1 MLPTLECKFSR
12 SIAGLRA
19 AGYIPKPGKLQGAL
33 MGEPFE
39 VDIEEVEYL
48 KHGEKPFLARVF
60 RPRGKGPFPAVVEAH
75 GGAWCE
81 GNRANNDSVSAAV
94 AKGGIV
100 VAALDFRNPPEAT
113 YPGSVAD
120 VNYGVRWLKSQAER
134 FNTRPGMV
142 GSMGTSSG
150 GHLVVLAALKPFD
163 SRYAAIK
170 LAEARFDARVPYVVA
185 LWPVI
190 CPLGRYR
197 DHMSRGPH
205 EPVSQ
210 RRGGG
215 GAAVTQVRYWLT
227 EEAMGEGSPMLAL
240 ERGDEVEF
248 PKILYLQNPIDQMH
262 PRHLMEQF
270 IANYRKR
277 GGEVRQE
284 LFEGGAYDVVRSDP
298 SAASAKT
305 AVATIIDFIHCQ
317 AQLGAT
323 R

>member
-1 MLPTLECKFSR
+1 MS
-12 SIAGLRA
+12 
-19 AGYIPKPGKLQGAL
+19 
-33 MGEPFE
+33 EPHA

-48 KHGEKPFLARVF
+48 RHGETPFLARVF

-81 GNRANNDSVSAAV
+81 GNRTNNDSINAAV
-94 AKGGIV
+94 AAGGIV

-120 VNYGVRWLKSQAER
+120 VNYGVRWLKAQAAR
-134 FNTRPGMV
+134 FDTRTDLV

-163 SRYAAIK
+163 PRYAAIER
-170 LAEARFDARVPYVVA
+170 AGVEGDARVPFVVA

-197 DHMSRGPH
+197 DRKAKTPG
-205 EPVSQ
+205 EQVYQ
-210 RRGGG
+210 GRGG
-215 GAAVTQVRYWLT
+215 AVMMQRRYWLT
-227 EEAMGEGSPMLAL
+227 EDAMGEGSPMLAL
-240 ERGDEVEF
+240 ERGDAVEF
-248 PKILYLQNPIDQMH
+248 PHILYLQNPIDELH

-284 LFEGGAYDVVRSDP
+284 LFEGAKYDLVRSEP
-298 SAASAKT
+298 SSPAATA
-305 AVATIIDFIHCQ
+305 AVAKIVDFIHRQ
-317 AQLGAT
+317 AARGGS

>member
-1 MLPTLECKFSR
+1 
-12 SIAGLRA
+12 
-19 AGYIPKPGKLQGAL
+19 

-48 KHGEKPFLARVF
+48 QHGGRPFLARVF

-81 GNRANNDSVSAAV
+81 GNRANNDSVNAAV

-120 VNYGVRWLKSQAER
+120 INYGVRWLKSQAER
-134 FNTRPGMV
+134 FSTRPGMV

-163 SRYAAIK
+163 PRYAAIR
-170 LAEARFDARVPYVVA
+170 LAGAAFDARVPYVVA

-197 DHMSRGPH
+197 DHMGKGSGERASLRP
-205 EPVSQ
+205 
-210 RRGGG
+210 GGSN
-215 GAAVTQVRYWLT
+215 AAITQVRYWLT
-227 EEAMGEGSPMLAL
+227 EEAMGEGSPVLAL

-248 PKILYLQNPIDQMH
+248 PKILYLQNPIDRMH

-277 GGEVRQE
+277 GGDVRQE
-284 LFEGGAYDVVRSDP
+284 LFEGAAYDVVRSDP
-298 SAASAKT
+298 SAASAKA
-305 AVATIIDFIHCQ
+305 AVAKIIDFIHHQ
-317 AQLGAT
+317 AELGAV